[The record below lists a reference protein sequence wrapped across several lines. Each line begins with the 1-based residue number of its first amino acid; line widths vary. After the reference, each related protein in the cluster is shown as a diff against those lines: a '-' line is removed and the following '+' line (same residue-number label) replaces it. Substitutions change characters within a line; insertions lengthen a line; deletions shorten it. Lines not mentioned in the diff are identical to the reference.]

1 VTDRLAFHANNWGVA
16 VDRVMET
23 HSSWIAYGR
32 RESTAVVLKVVK
44 HSGDEWRSG
53 DVVEAFGGRG
63 MVRLFEHT
71 DGALLLERLD
81 PGKSLVDTALRDDAA
96 ATEVL
101 ARVIGELTPRR
112 IPAGCAS
119 VSMWGE
125 AFARYAASGDSRI
138 PTPLL
143 ERARETFMA
152 LNASQRDP
160 RLLHGDLQHSNV
172 LFDRQRGWLA
182 IDPKGVVGE
191 LEYEIGAALRNPHEA
206 PARFTDRATIE
217 RRLEHYVSALR
228 LDRDRTLA
236 WAFSQAVLSIV
247 WSIEDGEPVSA
258 TDPAM
263 ALATTL
269 ASMLPLSRN
278 CSAPELDSRGC
289 GA

>member
-71 DGALLLERLD
+71 DGALLIERLD

-112 IPAGCAS
+112 TPAGCAS

-125 AFARYAASGDSRI
+125 AFARYAVSGDSRI

-143 ERARETFMA
+143 ERARETFTA
-152 LNASQRDP
+152 LSTSQRNP

-206 PARFTDRATIE
+206 PALFTDRATIE

-258 TDPAM
+258 TGPAM
-263 ALATTL
+263 ALADRL
-269 ASMLPLSRN
+269 ASMLPKQALFSPR
-278 CSAPELDSRGC
+278 A
-289 GA
+289 